1 MMMDLVGDTEG
12 QPKLLNETFFKWQ
25 GEETGE
31 GRKRR
36 GHLTPWRSSSRPG
49 CSACTS
55 DSALGLGANLKLLQV
70 YPSPDGVTL

>member
-36 GHLTPWRSSSRPG
+36 GHPVSYTHLRAHET
-49 CSACTS
+49 
-55 DSALGLGANLKLLQV
+55 
-70 YPSPDGVTL
+70 